1 MINVIILFISFILGI
16 IMSLALIYEGLKIK
30 EKENLNAI
38 LIIGF
43 LFLIMIIILFIMCLT
58 GRYSYTPGY
67 NTLDF
72 WSKTIEG

>member
-1 MINVIILFISFILGI
+1 MISAIILFISFILGI

-30 EKENLNAI
+30 EKEKLNAI

-43 LFLIMIIILFIMCLT
+43 LFLIMIIVLYIMCLT
-58 GRYSYTPGY
+58 GKYSYAPGY
-67 NTLDF
+67 NTLGF